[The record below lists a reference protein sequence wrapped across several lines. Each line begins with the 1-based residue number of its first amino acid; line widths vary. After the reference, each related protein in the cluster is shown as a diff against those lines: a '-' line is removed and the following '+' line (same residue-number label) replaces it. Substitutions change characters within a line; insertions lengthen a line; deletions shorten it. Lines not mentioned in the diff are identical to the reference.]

1 MGLAASSGHDNDDL
15 IDKLIDANI
24 VVTHRVEIALR
35 LVDRRRFFPV
45 EGRYIAYKD
54 LAWKSDFGSP
64 GRIHISA
71 PCIYGNVLECL
82 DLQEGNS
89 FLNVGSGTGYLST
102 VAGYLLGSNGTNH
115 GVEIHPNIVEYARSL
130 VVETLNCP
138 ETQCYDW
145 AIPQFSCGNGLHLSP
160 SHYSKYDRVYCG
172 AAVPPSYRRILW
184 ELLKVDGILVMPY
197 EDQLLQVRRQ
207 SANVFDVKIITSVSF
222 SDFIPPTEEETSK
235 ELYSNAPSFRM
246 VPTLQFLCALSI
258 RKIIR
263 AAVASNHK
271 IHIRNFVGQQPHRI
285 RENHVVVQFR
295 DGEQPVAQ
303 QFHFENR
310 HPPLREIL
318 AIVGA
323 DFIADDENDVN
334 DDVGEA
340 EPGRRRRLVRDRFR
354 MVWFRHH
361 LRAHIAN
368 RVVRRRRPLDA
379 EAEAE
384 AQEEDAG
391 IEDDQNSDVEI
402 TDENEN
408 SEYSGSGS
416 LSATTSDPTDT
427 SVDTTE
433 SCNDNTSATGRSKK
447 RSLEEYDGESS
458 LSVKRRNDDDKGF
471 TDKGTMEIGLVN
483 DYKTQNIPNE
493 NVPDKNGSNDES
505 AITPIAQET
514 LTQPEG
520 NANQKSEKNLPEQSE
535 HFEEAENSN
544 NLKFVERTVENS
556 EGSVNHWAEVVEQL
570 RDLREREAE
579 DNRIIV
585 MGSISK
591 HNGNSFHS
599 SLRDQSIDSCEV
611 QNGITRSND
620 FGNSNHDE
628 KYEQESSKSANL
640 SVQIQ
645 NSKMHN
651 EANDEKLVNNLTN
664 TNIHSTEPDEMENTL
679 RADHEFLPSSKDFDT
694 KDDELM
700 WQNNKLYK
708 NKSETSSAERYNSN
722 NCKNLVSNSSD
733 KSEILSTSNNEL
745 EQDKSHLITNVEGG
759 NSDND
764 GDNDDYGDDG
774 DDVDDDDDDNDDD
787 SDDNSDDTDDEEDGS
802 ADSNSSDPE
811 DQEDNPEYNNGN
823 HFYPVNSRDEND
835 LYLAVHETARN
846 ITAAIND
853 QAFNHNRGNGG
864 EAMNNNSSSRRRSN
878 ARDELQADE
887 KKREQARLEER
898 GRQLSDIRKFAA
910 LFESRVMDLPLNS
923 ALKKYIKCLC

>member
-130 VVETLNCP
+130 VVETLHCP

-172 AAVPPSYRRILW
+172 AAVPPSHRRILW

-207 SANVFDVKIITSVSF
+207 APNVFDVKIITSVSF

-235 ELYSNAPSFRM
+235 ELYSNAPSFRT

-263 AAVASNHK
+263 AAVATNHK

-303 QFHFENR
+303 QVHFENR

-323 DFIADDENDVN
+323 DFIGDDENEVN
-334 DDVGEA
+334 DDMGEA
-340 EPGRRRRLVRDRFR
+340 DPRRRRRLVRDRFR

-368 RVVRRRRPLDA
+368 RVVRRRRPL
-379 EAEAE
+379 ETEAE
-384 AQEEDAG
+384 AQEGDAE
-391 IEDDQNSDVEI
+391 IEDNQNSDVEI

-427 SVDTTE
+427 SIDTTE
-433 SCNDNTSATGRSKK
+433 SCNDSTSATGRSKK
-447 RSLEEYDGESS
+447 RSLEECDGESS
-458 LSVKRRNDDDKGF
+458 LSVKRRNDDEKAF
-471 TDKGTMEIGLVN
+471 TDKETMEVGLVN
-483 DYKTQNIPNE
+483 DCKTQTVPE
-493 NVPDKNGSNDES
+493 ESLPDKNGSSNES
-505 AITPIAQET
+505 SITPIAQET
-514 LTQPEG
+514 STQPEES
-520 NANQKSEKNLPEQSE
+520 ANQKSEENIPEQSE

-544 NLKFVERTVENS
+544 NLKFVERAVESN
-556 EGSVNHWAEVVEQL
+556 EGSVSHWAEVIEQL
-570 RDLREREAE
+570 RDLRRREAE

-591 HNGNSFHS
+591 HNGNSFRS
-599 SLRDQSIDSCEV
+599 SLRDQSIDSCQNLTEV

-620 FGNSNHDE
+620 SGNSNHDG

-645 NSKMHN
+645 NSKIHN
-651 EANDEKLVNNLTN
+651 EANDEKWVNNLTS
-664 TNIHSTEPDEMENTL
+664 TNIHSTKSDEMENAL
-679 RADHEFLPSSKDFDT
+679 RANRGFFPSSKGFDT

-722 NCKNLVSNSSD
+722 ENLVGNSSG
-733 KSEILSTSNNEL
+733 KSGILSTSNSEL
-745 EQDKSHLITNVEGG
+745 EQDNRHLITNVEGG

-764 GDNDDYGDDG
+764 GDNDDYDDDG
-774 DDVDDDDDDNDDD
+774 DDADDDDNNDDDDDGDDDDDDDSDDD
-787 SDDNSDDTDDEEDGS
+787 SDDSDDEDGS
-802 ADSNSSDPE
+802 AYSSSSNSG
-811 DQEDNPEYNNGN
+811 DQEDNPERNNGN
-823 HFYPVNSRDEND
+823 HFYPVDSRDENG

-846 ITAAIND
+846 MTAAVNEGDND
-853 QAFNHNRGNGG
+853 FHQ
-864 EAMNNNSSSRRRSN
+864 
-878 ARDELQADE
+878 
-887 KKREQARLEER
+887 
-898 GRQLSDIRKFAA
+898 
-910 LFESRVMDLPLNS
+910 
-923 ALKKYIKCLC
+923 